1 MTCGVCFRYWR
12 TELYSSL
19 LFSYGFTGSYG
30 SIYDDVDDAMLVEHL
45 DALGYDYS
53 FLGWY

>member
-1 MTCGVCFRYWR
+1 MTCGVR
-12 TELYSSL
+12 
-19 LFSYGFTGSYG
+19 FSCGFTGSYG

-53 FLGWY
+53 FQGWY